1 MSVLV
6 IGASADKYQDASN
19 TWEVLAAGPAEAAGL
34 FALGE
39 SLHDARRNLAALI
52 ATLPIA
58 HGAES
63 IRIVCATRKTFD
75 VNDLKAT
82 AS

>member
-1 MSVLV
+1 MNVLV
-6 IGASADKYQDASN
+6 VLASADKYQGT
-19 TWEVLAAGPAEAAGL
+19 TWHATAAEPAALSGV

-58 HGAES
+58 ADAES

-75 VNDLKAT
+75 VNNLKAT